1 MRKILFLTLIA
12 ASGMSFAKSN
22 GSISNGPGKGKRQA
36 KMENLTPEQ
45 RADKMTAKMKKE
57 LDLTA
62 DQEKQVKASNL
73 EFAQQQEA
81 IRMKSEA
88 LKSERKALDDAH
100 RAKMKGILTP
110 EQQAKADQMMKK
122 RQEKRSE
129 KRRERRQSMGR

>member
-1 MRKILFLTLIA
+1 MKKLLFLSMLA
-12 ASGMSFAKSN
+12 ASGMSFAQP
-22 GSISNGPGKGKRQA
+22 GPMGPKPSKKA

-57 LDLTA
+57 LNLTA
-62 DQEKQVKASNL
+62 DQEKQVKAANL
-73 EFAQQQEA
+73 EFTQQQEA

-88 LKSERKALDDAH
+88 LKAERKALVDAQ

-110 EQQAKADQMMKK
+110 EQQAKADQMMQE

-129 KRRERRQSMGR
+129 KRRERRG

>member
-12 ASGMSFAKSN
+12 ASGMSFAQ
-22 GSISNGPGKGKRQA
+22 SNGPGKGKRQA

-88 LKSERKALDDAH
+88 LKSERKALVDAH